1 MDIIDNESNRPL
13 KYENRLWSFI
23 LNLEASVELNLDS
36 NESLLNETVLAIDY
50 VLEHLEK
57 KTSTPGEIQKFLT
70 LVFYAQATLV
80 ECYTK
85 IVRLDRANEVR
96 TRLLL
101 RYLFLSSCKQESGGR
116 MFVDS
121 VDDRWPL
128 PCEKEGNEVHLV
140 GKMINEIKRFSLLLD
155 DFPISFSLNSK

>member
-23 LNLEASVELNLDS
+23 LNLEAFVELNLDS
-36 NESLLNETVLAIDY
+36 NEALLNETVLAIDY

-96 TRLLL
+96 TNFLLL
-101 RYLFLSSCKQESGGR
+101 PLETKDAESYESGCSLSPAMQQVLSDVRCHRQNSSAVGFEPR
-116 MFVDS
+116 K
-121 VDDRWPL
+121 
-128 PCEKEGNEVHLV
+128 KEICCLKETKFIG
-140 GKMINEIKRFSLLLD
+140 
-155 DFPISFSLNSK
+155 